1 MTSAGTQPLA
11 EEQAGYAV
19 EDESARR
26 AELGNL
32 YYQVPIAV
40 VVNILLASLVAITF
54 WNHAP
59 APLLLGWWGLIT
71 AINVVRWWTGQ
82 LYRTAEDGARYR
94 PGLKI
99 FTVLTLASGASWGLS
114 APLFV
119 QRIGA
124 FDQQFVLLIVI
135 AGLAAGAIPLLA
147 VVLRVYLLYLAVLLA
162 PACAWLLLSGDTQY
176 TTVGMMA
183 LVFAAAMA
191 SAGRNYAANFRRSQM
206 LATALALAKSRAEEA
221 NTELRATITETREM
235 QDALRASERR
245 FQTAFEQA
253 PIGIALLDAEGELI
267 QANPTLADLFGYGIE
282 ELQHKRITAL
292 VLDDDLCDFERTLGT
307 LLGGDENRAQTD
319 VRVVR
324 ANGDT
329 FWAAVAMASVYQE
342 HSQKTSIIVQ
352 FHDITESV
360 KLSTRLQYEAAH
372 DELTGFV
379 NRREFERRLRGLLAT
394 RHGTGAAHTLCYLD
408 LDRFKVINDREGHIA
423 GDEVLRQVAAILHDQ
438 IRGGDTIAR
447 VGGDEFAILLE
458 HCDVDAATRIAETL
472 VSAVGE
478 FRFCWS
484 GKVFRID
491 LSVGVAPIG
500 PEHHNTN
507 DILRVADTACAAA
520 KDAGGARVHVYHPE
534 DHEARLRKG
543 EIEWLDALTDALDRG
558 AFELYGQPIVPTTG
572 SSGHDRLNVE
582 ILARM
587 RGPDA
592 DTLLPSSFLPAAERY
607 GLVVR
612 IDQWIVDAVIS
623 WFEENP
629 GYVNQTETC
638 TINLSAASLGD
649 AEFMDHLLNRI
660 RNAPLDPSML
670 RFEITETAAIGH
682 LAQARNFMRS
692 LEAVGCNFSLDDFG
706 SGLSSFGYLRSL
718 PVDTL
723 KIDGQFIRDMA
734 ADQVDHALV
743 KSIKEIA
750 RVLDLTTVAECV
762 EDQETLELLRDIGV
776 DFVQGH
782 YLGYP
787 RPLAEIYA
795 DHRSTIN
802 NAVG

>member
-1 MTSAGTQPLA
+1 MTEVGAQSLA
-11 EEQAGYAV
+11 DERPGYLS

-26 AELGNL
+26 AELVNL

-40 VVNILLASLVAITF
+40 VVNILLASLVVLAF
-54 WNHAP
+54 WKHVP
-59 APLLLGWWGLIT
+59 LPLLLGWWGLI
-71 AINVVRWWTGQ
+71 AGINVARWWTGR
-82 LYRTAEDGARYR
+82 LYRNSEDGAGYR
-94 PGLKI
+94 PGLKT
-99 FTVLTLASGASWGLS
+99 FTVLALASGATWGVS

-119 QRIGA
+119 PLTGS
-124 FDQQFVLLIVI
+124 FDQQFVLLIVM

-147 VVLRVYLLYLAVLLA
+147 VVLRVYLAYLLVLLA
-162 PACAWLLLSGDTQY
+162 PACAWLLLSGEGQF

-191 SAGRNYAANFRRSQM
+191 SAGRHYATNFRRSQM

-221 NTELRATITETREM
+221 NTELRQTITETREM

-253 PIGIALLDAEGELI
+253 PIGIALLDAEGQLM
-267 QANPTLADLFGYGIE
+267 QANPTLADLFGYSVN
-282 ELQHKRITAL
+282 ELQQKRITAL
-292 VLDDDLCDFERTLGT
+292 VLDEDLCDFERTLEI
-307 LLGGDENRAQTD
+307 LLAGDESRTQTD
-319 VRVVR
+319 VRFVR
-324 ANGDT
+324 ADGDT

-379 NRREFERRLRGLLAT
+379 NRREFERRLQGLLAT

-423 GDEVLRQVAAILHDQ
+423 GDEVLRQVAALLHEQ

-458 HCDVDAATRIAETL
+458 HCDVEAATRIADTL
-472 VSAVGE
+472 VSAVSD
-478 FRFCWS
+478 FRFCWG

-491 LSVGVAPIG
+491 LSIGVAPIG
-500 PEHHNTN
+500 PEHHHTN

-520 KDAGGARVHVYHPE
+520 KDAGGAQVHVYRPE
-534 DHEARLRKG
+534 DHEVRLRKG
-543 EIEWLDALTDALDRG
+543 EIEWLEALTDALDRD
-558 AFELYGQPIVPTTG
+558 AFELYGQQIVPIAG
-572 SSGHDRLNVE
+572 PSARDRLHVE

-587 RGPDA
+587 HGPGA
-592 DTLLPSSFLPAAERY
+592 DTLMPSSFLPAAERY
-607 GLVVR
+607 GLAVR
-612 IDQWIVDAVIS
+612 LDQWIVDAVIS
-623 WFEENP
+623 WLEANP
-629 GYVNQTETC
+629 GYAQQTETC
-638 TINLSAASLGD
+638 AINLSGASLGD
-649 AEFMDHLLNRI
+649 TEFKSHLLNRLQK
-660 RNAPLDPSML
+660 ASLDTSML

-682 LAQARNFMRS
+682 LAQARSFMRS
-692 LEAVGCNFSLDDFG
+692 LESVGCHFSLDDFG
-706 SGLSSFGYLRSL
+706 SGLSSFAYLRSL

-734 ADQVDHALV
+734 HDQVDHALV
-743 KSIKEIA
+743 KSIKEIG
-750 RVLDLTTVAECV
+750 RVLGLITVAECV
-762 EDQETLELLRDIGV
+762 EDDATLELLRDIGV
-776 DFVQGH
+776 DFVQGYH
-782 YLGYP
+782 LGYP
-787 RPLAEIYA
+787 RPLAEIYEGYRRA
-795 DHRSTIN
+795 IG